1 MIPIIFKKPIV
12 LIMFTS
18 LLILGC
24 QTTQQR
30 LLDSDA
36 SQVQLRSI
44 QTRVFDTTDK
54 EKTLRTIIST
64 LQDLGFVV
72 DKADAILGSV
82 SGTKLNKY
90 ALRMTVTVRPRGTS
104 QLLVRANAQYEL
116 KAVIDPAPYQ
126 DFFTSLEKAMFLT
139 AHQVD

>member
-1 MIPIIFKKPIV
+1 MIPVIFKKPIV

-30 LLDSDA
+30 LLDSDE

-82 SGTKLNKY
+82 SGTKLNRY
-90 ALRMTVTVRPRGTS
+90 ALRITVTVRPRGES
-104 QLLVRANAQYEL
+104 QLLVRANVQYEL
-116 KAVIDPAPYQ
+116 KPVTDPAPYQ

-139 AHQVD
+139 AHHVD